1 MSGPV
6 PRLFLPRPR
15 RASLKL
21 QAAGGPSSPRLCPH
35 PLGAAAGLRET
46 SKHLEES
53 RELRRTAEGRRFAS
67 VRRPG
72 REAALRP
79 PLLGHGREREGDG
92 VGGGGGGHISVGGA
106 QRGCGTRTR
115 HSPGGTSLP
124 PRPALRVRSRGHRG
138 FGPRGRG
145 APQDPGMGG
154 TGAGGRRGV
163 RRGEAEKGRRRSG
176 RRALPAPRGRPV
188 TAAGVVPAASPPR
201 VTPGRK
207 RARRG
212 RPGEGAAMEFP
223 DLGAHCSWAAC
234 QRLGEGRG
242 PRGSAAARGGMRAV
256 REARG

>member
-1 MSGPV
+1 MKFTPGPV

-35 PLGAAAGLRET
+35 PLGTAAGLRET

-92 VGGGGGGHISVGGA
+92 VGGGGHSVAAGPE
-106 QRGCGTRTR
+106 RGTARAGRR
-115 HSPGGTSLP
+115 FP
-124 PRPALRVRSRGHRG
+124 PARLSGFAAVDIAG